1 MKRHTQFIIGA
12 LALAS
17 LVACQSES
25 DIATTDTTATLITPS
40 TTAVSETST
49 PSTAGDIGW
58 GAWNEWDTTA
68 DNRLTRDE
76 YDAGFNR
83 VYTGWAGTDT
93 NFTADEARDTWR
105 DWFDFNNDDI
115 IDSDEWRTAS
125 GRWRLDGLDWGEYN
139 AWDTNRD
146 NRLDTDEWN
155 TGFGRAAANARWS
168 RDELAD
174 TWWDFWD
181 GNDDDIIDANEWNTR
196 SAYWR
201 NDA

>member
-1 MKRHTQFIIGA
+1 MKKNIQFITICIAA
-12 LALAS
+12 LTLTA
-17 LVACQSES
+17 ACQNESEL
-25 DIATTDTTATLITPS
+25 TMTDTTITPS

-49 PSTAGDIGW
+49 PSAAGDIGW

-68 DNRLTRDE
+68 DSRLTRDE
-76 YDAGFNR
+76 YNVGFNR
-83 VYTGWAGTDT
+83 VYTGWAGAD
-93 NFTADEARDTWR
+93 NELAADEARDTWR
-105 DWFDFNNDDI
+105 DWFDYNNDDI

-125 GRWRLDGLDWGEYN
+125 GNWRLDGLDWGQY
-139 AWDTNRD
+139 ASWDADRNSQID
-146 NRLDTDEWN
+146 VNEWN

-181 GNDDDIIDANEWNTR
+181 GNDDDIIDSNEWNSR